1 MYNIIYTKANHSQ
14 LVYNV
19 DGYIYTRIKRE
30 AYGKTLY
37 IYAYIYR
44 LIIKST
50 H

>member
-30 AYGKTLY
+30 AYGKTLLY
-37 IYAYIYR
+37 IDMHTYID
-44 LIIKST
+44 
-50 H
+50 